1 MDAEMHI
8 QIETELL
15 PQKPAVTQGKA
26 LRGGPNPVG
35 FSLPDA
41 HQIRMDPKGPTIN
54 LKFNLRESR
63 GEWGPACCRKHGW
76 LSEKG
81 HPEYQYE
88 RNLRGFANFPRGLTS
103 RREPE

>member
-1 MDAEMHI
+1 MHI

-41 HQIRMDPKGPTIN
+41 HQTRMVPGGPQYRR
-54 LKFNLRESR
+54 LLEGQRARAPRKFETPRSQQYTHGGGPRVIVQLRPES
-63 GEWGPACCRKHGW
+63 A
-76 LSEKG
+76 
-81 HPEYQYE
+81 
-88 RNLRGFANFPRGLTS
+88 
-103 RREPE
+103 EPFTN